1 MDKFKKLVWRAYM
14 DEIREFKELSGNE
27 QRAIVQAY
35 FDEKEGV
42 KRSLIIVSSLFSGNG
57 YLDETYTDI
66 ELGIKANEFLNAFS
80 LEVAVMGEIGL
91 GPDLSC
97 EFREN
102 GKRW

>member
-1 MDKFKKLVWRAYM
+1 MDTFKKLVWRAVM
-14 DEIREFKELSGNE
+14 DEITAFKDLSGNE

-42 KRSLIIVSSLFSGNG
+42 KRSLIIASSLFPGNG
-57 YLDETYTDI
+57 YLDDTYTDL
-66 ELGIKANEFLNAFS
+66 ELGLKAKEFLNAFS
-80 LEVAVMGEIGL
+80 LEVAVMGEIGP

-97 EFREN
+97 EFQEN